1 MPPYKTMALPSM
13 CLLSQIDLFHLE
25 QEIFPMS
32 APHSPEWVFLSHV
45 SVPKPKLPAKS
56 CSQKFYYL

>member
-1 MPPYKTMALPSM
+1 MLPYKTMALPSM

-25 QEIFPMS
+25 QGIFPMS

-45 SVPKPKLPAKS
+45 SFP
-56 CSQKFYYL
+56 QT